1 MFMQVIQGHVRDG
14 DALRRAVDQW
24 RTELLSGARG
34 FLGSTSGVTADGTGV
49 VVARFESEE
58 AAQAN
63 GQRPEQSAWW
73 ETTAQIFDDDVT
85 FIDCPDCDVLMGG
98 GTDDAHFVQL
108 IECRA
113 KDRETMRKLGRSM
126 EDSLQGQR
134 PEVLGGVVGW
144 RDDHEFVQVMYFAD
158 EERARA
164 GERGMQDNPV
174 AQQWGTALDGEPTFL
189 DLREPLFA
197 PARRNPS

>member
-14 DALRRAVDQW
+14 EALRRAADRW
-24 RTELLSGARG
+24 RTELLSGAEG

-49 VVARFESEE
+49 VVARFDSEE

-63 GQRPEQSAWW
+63 GRRPEQSAWW
-73 ETTAQIFDDDVT
+73 QATAPIFDDEVT
-85 FIDCPDCDVLMGG
+85 FIDCPDCDVVMGG
-98 GTDDAHFVQL
+98 GTDEAQFVQL

-113 KDRETMRKLGRSM
+113 KDRQTMRQLGRAM
-126 EDSLQGQR
+126 EESLRGQR

-164 GERGMQDNPV
+164 GERTMQDSAA
-174 AQQWGTALDGEPTFL
+174 AQQWGSALDGEPKFL
-189 DLREPLFA
+189 DLRDPLFA
-197 PARRNPS
+197 PARRASS